1 MKLNKGTKKAKY
13 FRERYECYYH
23 NSLSDCYNSY
33 SYAKAVAEVRC
44 RDKMTSMNGWGFNI
58 FSFNS
63 MTFTCGW
70 LYEDKETGITMLNVE
85 TAYNSYQMEF

>member
-1 MKLNKGTKKAKY
+1 MKLNRNNKKAEA
-13 FRERYECYYH
+13 FRQAYEMNYH
-23 NSLSDCYNSY
+23 SSLSDCYNSY

-44 RDKMTSMNGWGFNI
+44 RDKMAIMNGWGFNI

-70 LYEDKETGITMLNVE
+70 LYEDKETGVTMLNVE